1 MIFVKENIAIIAS
14 QFDKDTRRAEIIKNC
29 GEQWRKL
36 AAEKREHYIRESE
49 KDRQR
54 FKEDMEAYVPLPR
67 SEWEK
72 IWEKNDKRKSM
83 PRKKEPNAPKRP
95 LNAYMIFC
103 SEQQPK
109 FAKKFDKQKDVLTA
123 IGALWQ
129 KTQDQDRKKYQ
140 KRAEMDR
147 ERYRKEVETYVKPL
161 TYLPEP
167 KVKKDPLK
175 PKIAMSAYTFYVKD
189 RYPSI
194 SSKYEKNYENGK
206 QIMKELGAGWAKMG
220 QKEKK
225 KYEVKAARDRARYF
239 SQMERY
245 KALIEPG
252 ESKEAVKQA
261 TRKPAQKAPAKKAR
275 SPGRNSAK
283 V

>member
-54 FKEDMEAYVPLPR
+54 FKQDMETYVPLPR
-67 SEWEK
+67 SEWREK
-72 IWEKNDKRKSM
+72 SDKRKSM

-95 LNAYMIFC
+95 LNAYMIFQ